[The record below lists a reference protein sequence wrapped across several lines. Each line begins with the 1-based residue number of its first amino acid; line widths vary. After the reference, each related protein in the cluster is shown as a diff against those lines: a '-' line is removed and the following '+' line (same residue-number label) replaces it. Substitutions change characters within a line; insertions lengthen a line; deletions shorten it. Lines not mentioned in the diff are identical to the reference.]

1 MNGVLNK
8 LRLTLSLVK
17 FSHTIFALPFAL
29 ASGLLAWR
37 ALPAEAPREPW
48 RWFGGILAAMVGART
63 AAMAFNRIVDL
74 KFDRE
79 NPRAQSWPLVSGA
92 LTVPF
97 AWGVFAASAALL
109 AAAAAWLN
117 PLALKLAPAALLIVC
132 FYSLTKRFTALTHFF
147 LGLALGV
154 APVGAW
160 IAVSGRFAALP
171 FALCGAVVCWVAGFD
186 LMYHC
191 QDVEIDAKLGLHSL
205 PVALGIRASL
215 VLSALLHVA
224 MIALLAL
231 AGHLAGLG
239 AAHAAGVALLAV
251 ILAWEHWIVRPGDLS
266 RINTAFFTLN
276 GWVAMLYLAAVAADG
291 WLARH

>member
-1 MNGVLNK
+1 MTGFLHK

-37 ALPAEAPREPW
+37 SLPAGAPREPW
-48 RWFGGILAAMVGART
+48 RWFGGILVAMAGART

-79 NPRAQSWPLVSGA
+79 NPRAREWPLVKGT
-92 LTVPF
+92 LGVPF
-97 AWGVFAASAALL
+97 AWGVFAVSAALL
-109 AAAAAWLN
+109 VAAAAWLN
-117 PLALKLAPAALLIVC
+117 PLALELSPAALFIVC
-132 FYSLTKRFTALTHFF
+132 FYSLTKRFTVLTHFF
-147 LGLALGV
+147 LGLALGI

-160 IAVSGRFAALP
+160 VAVSGRFAALP
-171 FALCGAVVCWVAGFD
+171 LVLCGAVVCWVAGFD

-191 QDVEIDAKLGLHSL
+191 QDVGIDTQLGLHSL

-239 AAHAAGVALLAV
+239 VAHAAGVALLAL

-276 GWVAMLYLAAVAADG
+276 GWVAMLYLAAVATDG
-291 WLARH
+291 WLAAR